1 MGTIVQIKRS
11 ETANA
16 IPSVGDIAVG
26 ELAVNLADGILYS
39 KKTDGSI
46 IEIGSSNLP
55 DEYYLSSNQDFGLI
69 TQNVDTTLNL
79 GDVGTESSASKS
91 LGDISIYVESVG
103 VPASSTSSGT
113 VNTIAIDTNYL
124 YICVATD
131 TWKRVQLSSW

>member
-103 VPASSTSSGT
+103 VPALSTSPGI

-131 TWKRVQLSSW
+131 TWKRIALSSW

>member
-1 MGTIVQIKRS
+1 MASSEERGSGGVGT
-11 ETANA
+11 N
-16 IPSVGDIAVG
+16 PSF
-26 ELAVNLADGILYS
+26 
-39 KKTDGSI
+39 
-46 IEIGSSNLP
+46 
-55 DEYYLSSNQDFGLI
+55 SSNQDFGLI
-69 TQNVDTTLNL
+69 TQNVDATLNL

-103 VPASSTSSGT
+103 VPASSASSGT